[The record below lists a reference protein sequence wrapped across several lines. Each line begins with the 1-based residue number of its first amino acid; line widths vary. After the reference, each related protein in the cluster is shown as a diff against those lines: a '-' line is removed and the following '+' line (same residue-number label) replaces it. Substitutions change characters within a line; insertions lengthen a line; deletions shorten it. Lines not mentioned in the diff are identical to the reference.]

1 MQYKELIQ
9 FEPITSVV
17 KLVNAADHSIA
28 ESLVKTFVFSKKMQE
43 DLNEVILK
51 NLITEATYETKGIQI
66 VGNYGTGKSH
76 LMSLVSAIA
85 ENADLVVHIQN
96 EDLREGLKS
105 IAGRYKVLRFEIGT
119 DKPLKDIVFAQI
131 ERYLKKEG
139 IDFTFD
145 ADSNFSWKELIQQM
159 ISEFESTYPNQH
171 FLIVIDELLEYL
183 KGRKPNELH
192 NDLML
197 LRQLGEACDNSRFKL
212 MFGVQELLYRSPEF
226 QFQAD
231 MLNKIEDRY
240 SDLII
245 TKEDVSYV
253 VKERLLKKDLHQK
266 AKIREHLLKFAHLF
280 EGINTNLNEFI
291 DLFPVHPNYVS
302 YFEKIKHG
310 KSQREILKVLS
321 VKFEDILE
329 KEVPNN
335 NPGLITYDTYWSDLA
350 SNPAMLAIPDIRIVR
365 DKVDIISGRIT
376 NHFTGARANR
386 KDMAQSIAQA
396 LAIRILCDDL
406 DKRNGASALSL
417 KEDFVHHNTKCR

>member
-226 QFQAD
+226 QFQAN
-231 MLNKIEDRY
+231 MLNKIEDR
-240 SDLII
+240 
-245 TKEDVSYV
+245 
-253 VKERLLKKDLHQK
+253 
-266 AKIREHLLKFAHLF
+266 
-280 EGINTNLNEFI
+280 
-291 DLFPVHPNYVS
+291 
-302 YFEKIKHG
+302 
-310 KSQREILKVLS
+310 
-321 VKFEDILE
+321 
-329 KEVPNN
+329 
-335 NPGLITYDTYWSDLA
+335 
-350 SNPAMLAIPDIRIVR
+350 
-365 DKVDIISGRIT
+365 
-376 NHFTGARANR
+376 
-386 KDMAQSIAQA
+386 
-396 LAIRILCDDL
+396 
-406 DKRNGASALSL
+406 
-417 KEDFVHHNTKCR
+417 